1 MVQEDLHLAA
11 MKKRINRKMERLRVK
26 KRKTSIKTSI
36 HRLSTIHQENDTE
49 NSGEDEDIWEE
60 EKEKKKEA
68 MAEWKGAGQ
77 LTM

>member
-1 MVQEDLHLAA
+1 MLNYSEQQVLRRSLKELLDKQKDGETESKEEED
-11 MKKRINRKMERLRVK
+11 V
-26 KRKTSIKTSI
+26 
-36 HRLSTIHQENDTE
+36 STIQENDTE

-77 LTM
+77 LTT